1 MASMLTDIQ
10 EAVAPTA
17 ADAQLA
23 LESSRRLTKILAAK
37 PRKSLRVRVEL
48 ENEPEES
55 VLIPVT
61 AFRLLNSILTE
72 MAFEE
77 TKDLLGACQNAGVH
91 VPALFLN
98 LVTPPSP
105 CELCAQ
111 VATTE
116 TRVLKKYQE
125 AFPTLPETLVYRCTE
140 PRGLERLATLGPM
153 LYEN

>member
-1 MASMLTDIQ
+1 VL
-10 EAVAPTA
+10 
-17 ADAQLA
+17 
-23 LESSRRLTKILAAK
+23 RRLLAD
-37 PRKSLRVRVEL
+37 PQQGEL
-48 ENEPEES
+48 YA
-55 VLIPVT
+55 V
-61 AFRLLNSILTE
+61 SILTE

-77 TKDLLGACQNAGVH
+77 TKDLLEACKNAGVH

-105 CELCAQ
+105 CELCTQ

-140 PRGLERLATLGPM
+140 PRGLERLATLGQM